1 MSHSPRKLL
10 TRRAV
15 LGAGAAGLAGLGGY
29 AGYIE
34 PRLRLQETRW
44 RFTPRGWPA
53 GEKLTIAMVADIHA
67 CRPYMPPEWVAEIVG
82 RVNDLRP
89 DLIVLM
95 GDYATSHLGLS
106 QPVPPA
112 ETMAVLAKLEAPL
125 GRYAIL
131 GNHDY
136 WDGIEPFRAA
146 LAASGIPLLENRAV
160 RIASPAGGFWLAG
173 TASMIAERLGHR
185 SFRGFEDIP
194 GTLAQITDNAPLVW
208 LAHEPDLFTRMPE
221 RVSLT
226 LSGHTHGGQIRIPGI
241 GAPFVPSQY
250 GNRFAYGHI
259 VEDGRDLVV
268 SSGLGT
274 SILPARFAMPPEITL
289 VTLGG

>member
-1 MSHSPRKLL
+1 MTRPPHQLIS
-10 TRRAV
+10 RRAL
-15 LGAGAAGLAGLGGY
+15 LGTSVAGIAGLVGY
-29 AGYIE
+29 AGYVE
-34 PRLRLQETRW
+34 TRLRLRETRW
-44 RFTPRGWPA
+44 RVSPRGWPA
-53 GEKLTIAMVADIHA
+53 GEKLTVAMVADIHA
-67 CRPYMPPEWVAEIVG
+67 CHPFMPPEWVMEIVH
-82 RVNDLRP
+82 RVNGLRP

-95 GDYATSHLGLS
+95 GDYATNHLGIS
-106 QPVPPA
+106 RPVPPA

-146 LAASGIPLLENRAV
+146 LTASGIPLLENRAV
-160 RIASPAGGFWLAG
+160 RINTPSGGFWLAG

-194 GTLAQITDNAPLVW
+194 GTLAQVTDAAPLIW
-208 LAHEPDLFTRMPE
+208 LAHEPDLFVRMPE
-221 RVSLT
+221 RVCLT
-226 LSGHTHGGQIRIPGI
+226 LSGHTHGGQIRIPGF
-241 GAPFVPSQY
+241 GAPFVPSEF

-259 VEDGRDLVV
+259 VEGGRDLVV

-274 SILPARFAMPPEITL
+274 SILPLRFAMPPEITL
-289 VTLGG
+289 VALGR